1 MRDTVVI
8 LINDY
13 KLFVGDIYQGK
24 IKPVV
29 FRRQDY
35 WEIFDYSDLKDFLEY
50 MNYPLGYKNFKGSHL
65 KIYFNQPLM
74 YQYIYQI
81 KEDLV
86 QCESMEIGYLP
97 DLILEVFKN
106 DKHEACMIECLDKKY
121 HIEVK
126 EEKHF
131 IKEVE
136 DEETTLKVTVE
147 QICEYITN
155 LEDRGESVENILS
168 RYVLFNPVTLLKE
181 YITEEKRK
189 YLEVDNKLLKCLNDG
204 DHVNQGEIM
213 LEYEQRVFKLFGRK
227 DCKIISKYAP
237 QSGTFISLLEEL
249 DSNKIDKD
257 KVIGV
262 IAPENEEREATL
274 NWFNQCIKQY

>member
-29 FRRQDY
+29 FRKQDY

-74 YQYIYQI
+74 YQYIYQM
-81 KEDLV
+81 KEDLG

-106 DKHEACMIECLDKKY
+106 DNHEACTIECLEKQY

-126 EEKHF
+126 EEKYF

-136 DEETTLKVTVE
+136 DEEATLKVTVE
-147 QICEYITN
+147 QICEYIAN
-155 LEDRGESVENILS
+155 LEDRGESVENTLS
-168 RYVLFNPVTLLKE
+168 HYVLFNPVTLLKE
-181 YITEEKRK
+181 YVTEEKRK

-204 DHVNQGEIM
+204 DYVNLGEIM

-227 DCKIISKYAP
+227 DCKIISKNAP

-249 DSNKIDKD
+249 GSNKIDKD
-257 KVIGV
+257 RVIGV
-262 IAPENEEREATL
+262 IAPKNEEREATL
-274 NWFNQCIKQY
+274 SWFNQCIKQC